1 MPRLD
6 APTRDAGRRGIA
18 HARAA
23 LQAARRA
30 AAGLKGTNA
39 SAVGCDHA

>member
-6 APTRDAGRRGIA
+6 TPTRETGRRGIA

-30 AAGLKGTNA
+30 ADGLQPENA
-39 SAVGCDHA
+39 SEVGCDHA